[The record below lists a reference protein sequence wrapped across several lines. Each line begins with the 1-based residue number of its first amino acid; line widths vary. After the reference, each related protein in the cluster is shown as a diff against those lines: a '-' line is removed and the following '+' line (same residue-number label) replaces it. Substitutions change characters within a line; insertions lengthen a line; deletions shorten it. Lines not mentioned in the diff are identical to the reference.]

1 MMFDLVNMTPVTV
14 EFSNE
19 EFDTI
24 GTKEY
29 QVQ

>member
-1 MMFDLVNMTPVTV
+1 MFDLVNTAPVTL